1 MKEIMKNRRP
11 LPDRPELLAPGGSL
25 ESVKAAI
32 AAGAD
37 AVYMGGTRFSAR
49 AFSESA
55 EKQGS
60 LEDAIDYA
68 HLHGRKL
75 YLTLNTLLREDEM
88 KQEVYDYA
96 APLYERGV
104 DAVLVQDLGVASF
117 LRREFP
123 DLPIH
128 ASTQMTITGP
138 AGAELLQDLGFTRV
152 VAAREM
158 SLEELDLI
166 YQSTELELEAFAH
179 GAICYCYSGQCLM
192 SSMIGGR
199 SGNRGRCA
207 QPCRL
212 PYNAFDLQGRRLSG
226 KKDQYLLN
234 LKDMNTLQYLPQ
246 MLRAGVISFKLEGRI
261 KGPLYTAGV
270 VSLYRKYLDLY
281 TGKGHAYWDQHKWK
295 VDPEDLYI
303 VSQLFDRGGYTDFY
317 LTGHNDRSMIALRE
331 KEKMRTVDESVRDRL
346 QTLYIGQELKEKVI
360 GNVTIETGNPAKML
374 LFMKNGDKRDIRVQA
389 AGQEPVQQADR
400 RPLDREAVRKQFS
413 KTGGTPFAL
422 DQLDIELSADAF
434 MPVQAMN
441 ALRREAF
448 ARLEDQILA
457 SYRRVLPAQRP
468 LEQGIYGESPAG
480 SGPGAQSYGAAAG
493 AGDLA
498 PGAQSHEAAAGGLAP
513 GAQSHEAADGIIDHV
528 SHDSQKPAAA
538 VQITSD
544 SYLPLVLGQDQ
555 VTHVYLESNAA
566 PLSQLASIAD
576 RCHSAGKQIFL
587 VLPRIFRRPACRELA
602 SNMEQILSAGVD
614 GFVAGSLDA
623 LKVLA
628 DLGCRLPVVADHS
641 LYTWNKESVRMVR
654 SLPELPG
661 LKGLQ
666 IIRTT
671 APLELNAG
679 QLRQRGM
686 DETELIVYGRLPLM
700 ITAGCIQKTT
710 TGCDK
715 RKNLADDAVL
725 PAGDGQK
732 SRWLQLCDR
741 KGIYFPVQK
750 NCRYCYNI
758 IYNSLPL
765 SLLDLQGELADLKPG
780 ALRLMLTN
788 ESQEEAAAVLKQLGG
803 AGGAVK
809 QSGITRGHFHRGAD

>member
-1 MKEIMKNRRP
+1 
-11 LPDRPELLAPGGSL
+11 
-25 ESVKAAI
+25 
-32 AAGAD
+32 
-37 AVYMGGTRFSAR
+37 
-49 AFSESA
+49 
-55 EKQGS
+55 
-60 LEDAIDYA
+60 
-68 HLHGRKL
+68 
-75 YLTLNTLLREDEM
+75 TLLREDEM

-246 MLRAGVISFKLEGRI
+246 MLRAGVISFKLEGRM

-468 LEQGIYGESPAG
+468 AEQRIHGESPAG
-480 SGPGAQSYGAAAG
+480 SSPGAQSY
-493 AGDLA
+493 
-498 PGAQSHEAAAGGLAP
+498 EA
-513 GAQSHEAADGIIDHV
+513 
-528 SHDSQKPAAA
+528 AAA

-587 VLPRIFRRPACRELA
+587 VLPHIFRRPACRELA

>member
-11 LPDRPELLAPGGSL
+11 LPDRPELLAPGGSF

-55 EKQGS
+55 EKEGS

-75 YLTLNTLLREDEM
+75 YLTLNTLLREEEM

-104 DAVLVQDLGVASF
+104 DAVLVQDLGIASF

-158 SLEELDLI
+158 SLEELELI
-166 YQSTELELEAFAH
+166 YQSTQLELEAFAH

-212 PYNAFDLQGRRLSG
+212 PYNAFDMQGRRLNG
-226 KKDQYLLN
+226 RKEQYLLN

-246 MLRAGVISFKLEGRI
+246 MIRAGVLSFKLEGRM

-281 TGKGHAYWDQHKWK
+281 TSRDHAYWDKHAWH

-331 KEKMRTVDESVRDRL
+331 KEKMRSVDESVRDRL

-360 GNVTIETGNPAKML
+360 GNVTIETGKPAKML
-374 LFMKNGDKRDIRVQA
+374 LLMENGDKEDIRVQTA
-389 AGQEPVQQADR
+389 AQEPVQQADR
-400 RPLDREAVRKQFS
+400 RPLDQETVRRQFS

-422 DQLDIELSADAF
+422 DQLQIDLSPDAF

-448 ARLEDQILA
+448 AALEQEILA
-457 SYRRVLPAQRP
+457 SYQRIRPAQRP
-468 LEQGIYGESPAG
+468 AEEGIDAANTAVSRGGRESAAEVHG
-480 SGPGAQSYGAAAG
+480 SAAASEVHG
-493 AGDLA
+493 FT
-498 PGAQSHEAAAGGLAP
+498 AASEVHG
-513 GAQSHEAADGIIDHV
+513 SVAAEEHGPV
-528 SHDSQKPAAA
+528 TA

-544 SYLPLVLGQDQ
+544 AYLPLVLGQAK

-576 RCHSAGKQIFL
+576 RCHDAGKKLFL
-587 VLPRIFRRPACRELA
+587 VLPHIFRRPACKELS
-602 SNMEQILSAGVD
+602 SNMEQILAAGID
-614 GFVAGSLDA
+614 GFVAGSLDS

-641 LYTWNKESVRMVR
+641 LYTWNKESIRMIR
-654 SLPELPG
+654 SLPDLPG
-661 LKGLQ
+661 LRGLR

-686 DETELIVYGRLPLM
+686 EDTELIVYGRLPLM

-715 RKNLADDAVL
+715 RKNMADDAVL

-741 KGIYFPVQK
+741 KGMYFPVQK

-765 SLLDLQGELADLKPG
+765 SLLDLQGELAELKPG
-780 ALRLMLTN
+780 AFRLMLTN
-788 ESQEEAAAVLKQLGG
+788 ESPEEAASVLDQLDGRGG
-803 AGGAVK
+803 TVRK
-809 QSGITRGHFHRGAD
+809 SGITRGHFHRGAD